1 MASRVEVLKFLAS
14 AFNMVKKG
22 DIKSLEDLF
31 NFARQQFG
39 QVDDKLS
46 KQITDTFEKG
56 KVAAVTEK
64 RTKDIMKR
72 DKEEVEANK
81 QFEETKNLLKEQ
93 MDILNNRTKD
103 ISKGDP
109 TGEKKEGIV
118 SLTNELKQ
126 NLKDLKDLDKQ
137 QIDLNNELMD
147 AMMGFKK
154 AAGSKDKTKP
164 FRTPGMDFKKENPG
178 YRTPGGSMY
187 AEGNLRTAMREF
199 LKTEVK
205 EGRLKLGERDMFR
218 ITEYSPMT
226 EDDPID
232 VFRRYY
238 GEAAMEAA
246 DAMASKLEKGTS
258 FKNYEEI
265 FRANMPELK
274 IKTQGAGSYDQSI
287 IDAERILQEAKDQ
300 EEYAKTLDEFDVTDR
315 KKNAE
320 GGIMSTRAKFKS
332 GKIKLLMFLADK
344 GMNLGTEIRKAV
356 NNIFESGDKKLDA
369 DMAVDDMFENLG
381 IDRDA
386 VDQKDVLNAY
396 DEAYKTLSVPPG
408 SRGGPDDIAA
418 PFQSAEDTLKDMVKS
433 EKTKKGKTLDLTELE
448 AKLDEIGKERKIRI
462 EKQRRE
468 VEEETGYKPGESPTE
483 IKLEET
489 GYKPGDVITSENFGD
504 TPFAPDTSG
513 LEKART
519 LTDVKTDKT
528 GNLVSKQL
536 KIMRLAEDIQPGL
549 FENLTDEQINI
560 INKYGDRID
569 SDLLRTIVL
578 DPDPNN
584 QAAAVATLDE
594 VQTMIDK
601 GMSTEEIMNVLQA
614 TPRRKQAEGGLAGI
628 LKL

>member
-1 MASRVEVLKFLAS
+1 MS
-14 AFNMVKKG
+14 
-22 DIKSLEDLF
+22 
-31 NFARQQFG
+31 Q
-39 QVDDKLS
+39 
-46 KQITDTFEKG
+46 
-56 KVAAVTEK
+56 
-64 RTKDIMKR
+64 
-72 DKEEVEANK
+72 
-81 QFEETKNLLKEQ
+81 
-93 MDILNNRTKD
+93 
-103 ISKGDP
+103 
-109 TGEKKEGIV
+109 
-118 SLTNELKQ
+118 
-126 NLKDLKDLDKQ
+126 
-137 QIDLNNELMD
+137 
-147 AMMGFKK
+147 
-154 AAGSKDKTKP
+154 
-164 FRTPGMDFKKENPG
+164 
-178 YRTPGGSMY
+178 
-187 AEGNLRTAMREF
+187 
-199 LKTEVK
+199 
-205 EGRLKLGERDMFR
+205 
-218 ITEYSPMT
+218 
-226 EDDPID
+226 
-232 VFRRYY
+232 
-238 GEAAMEAA
+238 
-246 DAMASKLEKGTS
+246 KLEKGTS

-300 EEYAKTLDEFDVTDR
+300 EEYAKTLDEFDITDR

-332 GKIKLLMFLADK
+332 GKVKLAQFFYAK
-344 GMNLGTEIRKAV
+344 GTDLVTEISKAV
-356 NNIFESGDKKLDA
+356 NNIFESGDRKVDA
-369 DMAVDDMFENLG
+369 DVAVDDMLDEFG
-381 IDRDA
+381 IDRGA
-386 VDQKDVLNAY
+386 VDQKDILEAY

-418 PFQSAEDTLKDMVKS
+418 PVQSAEDTLKDMVKS